1 MFKQQYQINLTQ
13 VQKLILK
20 LKLQQVINQ
29 FLLTKIN
36 TKQSSHQIMNL
47 NSFYNYLNLKLIILL
62 KVINSQ

>member
-13 VQKLILK
+13 VQKLILI

-36 TKQSSHQIMNL
+36 TKQS
-47 NSFYNYLNLKLIILL
+47 
-62 KVINSQ
+62 